1 MLTIPNTR
9 VIIIIVAGGSGGK
22 SKLKRRCNVV
32 IGLIE
37 PHTWTGEK

>member
-1 MLTIPNTR
+1 MLTIPNAR

-22 SKLKRRCNVV
+22 GNLQRRSYVV